1 MRRDLAE
8 VENDLCSVYATW
20 IRPRRILLPVLNV
33 FIAEALDSHRCQSL
47 LHSSEI
53 RNRDLV
59 DREPAH
65 QRPPLCGHIRD
76 GKPGING
83 KTRHAGPGELYS
95 SVQDF
100 IVVVEPTQGDD
111 YILAGCTLRE
121 FAVQNYLNRARDL
134 PPELASCP
142 NGRGIGPYDRCAYR
156 TQRAIHIRMRI

>member
-8 VENDLCSVYATW
+8 VENDLCSVYAIW
-20 IRPRRILLPVLNV
+20 IRPQRILLPVINV
-33 FIAEALDSHRCQSL
+33 FIGEALDSHRCQSL

-59 DREPAH
+59 DRKPAH

-76 GKPGING
+76 RKPRIHGKA
-83 KTRHAGPGELYS
+83 RHAGPGELDS

-111 YILAGCTLRE
+111 HVLAGCTLRE
-121 FAVQNYLNRARDL
+121 FAIQNYLNRARDL

-142 NGRGIGPYDRCAYR
+142 NGCGIGSHDRRAHR